1 MTAAVFAGYFWFRRA
16 YVTLADDI
24 CDTLDDMISG
34 KASPKTRILRHSPQ
48 RFFRRFRN
56 SGSDTVYGYA
66 ESEPEAGDSADGIR
80 HLSIS

>member
-34 KASPKTRILRHSPQ
+34 KASPKP
-48 RFFRRFRN
+48 
-56 SGSDTVYGYA
+56 GS
-66 ESEPEAGDSADGIR
+66 
-80 HLSIS
+80 